1 MNEGKPAESRPEA
14 SATEGDDAAWPE
26 LGYEAALPWL
36 TGAAL
41 PPDEQG
47 PLQLAPS
54 AE

>member
-14 SATEGDDAAWPE
+14 SAVEGDDAAWPA

-36 TGAAL
+36 TSAAL
-41 PPDEQG
+41 PLDEPG
-47 PLQLAPS
+47 TLVVAPS